1 MAQVFRN
8 MGSGGAMIKTFLR
21 LHFTLLALAACLSL
35 TSCEKKEAGTIDE
48 TEEQAPEKRSVF
60 VSRSDSIRWVDHL
73 RANPEDTARA
83 FIMLGVLYLANDYP
97 EYSIR
102 YLELADRYDPGRPI
116 TYLNLGDAYNRIG
129 MKMKQAGKQD
139 SMEIMY
145 TRAEEA
151 FRWYVQRVP
160 RGRATEEIYRIV
172 EKYRSL
178 ESEKDIPR

>member
-1 MAQVFRN
+1 
-8 MGSGGAMIKTFLR
+8 MIKTFLR

-97 EYSIR
+97 EITVR
-102 YLELADRYDPGRPI
+102 YLNMAERYDAGRAI

-129 MKMKQAGKQD
+129 MRMGREGKK
-139 SMEIMY
+139 
-145 TRAEEA
+145 TRCKLCKKWLRKPLDGMSRELPGV
-151 FRWYVQRVP
+151 W
-160 RGRATEEIYRIV
+160 
-172 EKYRSL
+172 
-178 ESEKDIPR
+178 